1 MIGFVSRLGAGKME
15 AGEKPRVK
23 LHMCLAVSSADGFTS
38 SSVTRDNNRTY
49 SSPGWRL
56 NEIMNAKHF
65 I

>member
-1 MIGFVSRLGAGKME
+1 ME